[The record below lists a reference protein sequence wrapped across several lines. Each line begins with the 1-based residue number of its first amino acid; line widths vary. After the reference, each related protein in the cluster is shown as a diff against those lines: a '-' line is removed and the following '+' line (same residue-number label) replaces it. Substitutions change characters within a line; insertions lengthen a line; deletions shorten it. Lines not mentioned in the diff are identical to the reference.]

1 MATNTH
7 IQSRSARRCILRS
20 AAAKFLFATAV
31 ATAASAALA
40 SMSGLKAAPEAALA
54 TRPAASPRV
63 ASSGGFGYPIK
74 PFDREHPI
82 RANFGD
88 PRSNF
93 HGPPTLD
100 TVLHGAGSFSF
111 HQGVDISAPNGTAVY
126 PVVDGTVAT
135 AAGDWV
141 GVRSDGGRG
150 FEYWHIR
157 PLVKVGQHV
166 EARKTILGRII
177 KPAGHVHLTE
187 YQDGKVVN
195 PLAPGRLTPYHD
207 RTRPSVNSISFRRS
221 DTGPAVLPGFVRG
234 SVEIVVDAQDTP
246 SMAVRGEWR
255 NLPVSPALLTYR
267 IKSWAGK
274 TVVPRRVAVDYRTTV
289 PQNSAFWSVY
299 ARGTYQNMSVF
310 GPHYSYLQRGCFL
323 FKLTPKPFDTR
334 KLHDGVYDIV
344 VTATD
349 IRGNSD
355 SQSLRFTV
363 HNRAGWIGS

>member
-1 MATNTH
+1 MATNSH

-20 AAAKFLFATAV
+20 AAKFLFATAV

-40 SMSGLKAAPEAALA
+40 SLSGLKAAPEAAHA
-54 TRPAASPRV
+54 TTPAAVQSV
-63 ASSGGFGYPIK
+63 TGQSFGYPVK

-82 RANFGD
+82 RGSFGD
-88 PRSNF
+88 PRTQF

-126 PVVDGTVAT
+126 PVGDGTITTVT
-135 AAGDWV
+135 VEWV
-141 GVRSDGGRG
+141 RVTSGERA

-157 PLVKVGQHV
+157 PQVKVGQHV
-166 EARKTILGRII
+166 EARKTVLGRIR
-177 KPAGHVHLTE
+177 KPSGHVHLTE
-187 YQDGKVVN
+187 LENGHVVN
-195 PLAPGRLTPYHD
+195 PLVSGRLTPYHD
-207 RTRPSVNSISFRRS
+207 TTRPTINSISFRHN
-221 DTGPAVLPGFVRG
+221 DTGREELASFVRD
-234 SVEIVVDAQDTP
+234 SVEIVVDAEDRP
-246 SMAVRGEWR
+246 SMPVRGEWR
-255 NLPVSPALLTYR
+255 NLPVAPALLTYR

-289 PQNSAFWSVY
+289 PANSAFWSVY

-310 GPHYSYLQRGCFL
+310 GPHYSYLQRGSFL

-334 KLHDGVYDIV
+334 TLRDGVYDLV
-344 VTATD
+344 VTASD
-349 IRGNSD
+349 IRGNSS
-355 SQSLRFTV
+355 SQTLRFTV

>member
-7 IQSRSARRCILRS
+7 IQVRSARRCILRS

-31 ATAASAALA
+31 ATATSTILACFGALQ
-40 SMSGLKAAPEAALA
+40 AAPEAAHA
-54 TRPAASPRV
+54 TAPAAAQSV
-63 ASSGGFGYPIK
+63 TGQSFGYPIK

-88 PRSNF
+88 PRSQF
-93 HGPPTLD
+93 LGPPTTD

-126 PVVDGTVAT
+126 PVIDGTVAT

-141 GVRSDGGRG
+141 GVRSDSGRG

-195 PLAPGRLTPYHD
+195 PLVRGRLTPYHD
-207 RTRPSVNSISFRRS
+207 RTRPTVDSISFRRT
-221 DTGPAVLPGFVRG
+221 DTGPELLPGFVRG
-234 SVEIVVDAQDTP
+234 SVEIVVDAEDRP
-246 SMAVRGEWR
+246 SMPVRGEWR

-267 IKSWAGK
+267 IKSWTGK

-289 PQNSAFWSVY
+289 PANSAFWNVY

-334 KLHDGVYDIV
+334 TLHDGVYDLV

-349 IRGNSD
+349 IRGNSG

-363 HNRAGWIGS
+363 HNRTGWIGS

>member
-31 ATAASAALA
+31 ATATCTILACFGALQ
-40 SMSGLKAAPEAALA
+40 AAPEAAHA
-54 TRPAASPRV
+54 TAPAAAQSV
-63 ASSGGFGYPIK
+63 TGQSFGYPVK

-82 RANFGD
+82 RGSFGD
-88 PRSNF
+88 PRTQF
-93 HGPPTLD
+93 FGPPTLD
-100 TVLHGAGSFSF
+100 TVLHGRGGFSF

-126 PVVDGTVAT
+126 PVVDGTVT
-135 AAGDWV
+135 SVTVEWV
-141 GVRSDGGRG
+141 RVTSGSRA

-157 PLVKVGQHV
+157 PQVKVGQHV
-166 EARKTILGRII
+166 EARKTVLGRIK

-187 YQDGKVVN
+187 LEGGHVVN
-195 PLAPGRLTPYHD
+195 PLVRGRLTPYHD
-207 RTRPSVNSISFRRS
+207 RTRPSINSISLRHT
-221 DTGPAVLPGFVRG
+221 DTGPELLPGFVRG
-234 SVEIVVDAQDTP
+234 SVEIVVDAEDRP
-246 SMAVRGEWR
+246 SMPVRGEWR

-267 IKSWAGK
+267 IRSWAGK
-274 TVVPRRVAVDYRTTV
+274 TVVPRRVAVDHRTTV
-289 PQNSAFWSVY
+289 PQNSGFWSVY

-310 GPHYSYLQRGCFL
+310 GPHYSFLQRGCFL
-323 FKLTPKPFDTR
+323 FKLTPQPFDTR